1 MSYWDILTD
10 DLKQHI
16 IDMRDNKI
24 KNENKNNPDYQFKK
38 GKYYMMTLK
47 LKKCWN
53 NDSFHWSNMRPEFN
67 HFFIQI
73 TKKTKEKLTIYLSNS
88 HYPWSYLKMY
98 YPKISF
104 DDNNI
109 PFIKIKDQYLNI
121 NDKLYF
127 KNFIDYKYWHE

>member
-16 IDMRDNKI
+16 IDIRDNKI
-24 KNENKNNPDYQFKK
+24 KNENKKKPAYQFKK

-53 NDSFHWSNMRPEFN
+53 NDSFHWSDMRPEFN

-73 TKKTKEKLTIYLSNS
+73 TKQTKEKLTIYLSNS
-88 HYPWSYLKMY
+88 HYPWSYVKMY

-104 DDNNI
+104 DDDNI
-109 PFIKIKDQYLNI
+109 PFITIKDKYLNI
-121 NDKLYF
+121 KDNLYF
-127 KNFIDYKYWHE
+127 KDFIDFKYWYE